1 MKVIHYRDKCI
12 GCNVCFEMMPEH
24 WRLSRRDGKATL
36 VQAVEKKGL
45 HIKIIAADEQDAWQA
60 VEAACPVRVIKVSG

>member
-1 MKVIHYRDKCI
+1 MQDR
-12 GCNVCFEMMPEH
+12 
-24 WRLSRRDGKATL
+24 RRRDGKATL
-36 VQAVEKKGL
+36 VHAVEKKGL